1 MRDYDRL
8 HEMYRHLLDEIAP
21 PCTDQGRAEPKS
33 AELPLFY
40 GADYINYLFF
50 IIQDEVII

>member
-1 MRDYDRL
+1 MRDNDL
-8 HEMYRHLLDEIAP
+8 IDCCWHRHLLDEIAP

-40 GADYINYLFF
+40 GADYK
-50 IIQDEVII
+50 IIY